1 MDPYDIALCKL
12 KRYKDC
18 DFQDDSKS
26 VDRKAVPPS
35 APLQHIENEQ
45 VTKTKASRPERL
57 FHR

>member
-26 VDRKAVPPS
+26 VDRKAVPPLGTTS
-35 APLQHIENEQ
+35 TH
-45 VTKTKASRPERL
+45 
-57 FHR
+57 